1 MPAGDLFDITSHPSY
16 PGDLSV
22 QVYLLNT
29 DALTKA
35 YQHLNMK
42 IYLENSVEAGQTP
55 GYQLLTLDNG
65 VVTFTLQ
72 SGVVTSHTV
81 SILGWGYGLN
91 TPDSLAW
98 EEGWSTVPEL
108 YCEVSQQ

>member
-1 MPAGDLFDITSHPSY
+1 M
-16 PGDLSV
+16 

-42 IYLENSVEAGQTP
+42 IYLENSVEASQTP
-55 GYQLLTLDNG
+55 DYQLLTLDNG
-65 VVTFTLQ
+65 VATFTLE
-72 SGVVTSHTV
+72 SGVGTDYTV
-81 SILGWGYGLN
+81 SILGGGYGLN
-91 TPDSLAW
+91 SPDSLAW
-98 EEGWSTVPEL
+98 EEGWTEIPEL